1 MDTNGGFHTNT
12 ETNEGDKGGGG
23 LKGGGKRKIA
33 LRVKTFSF
41 LFF

>member
-12 ETNEGDKGGGG
+12 ETNEGDKGGGT
-23 LKGGGKRKIA
+23 GGEGREKSHCVIKRS
-33 LRVKTFSF
+33 LF